1 MPSMSLSFF
10 SWGRAMAV
18 VAGVL
23 CGGAIAAERPA
34 TLKLAREGLQL
45 QDAQGRVLQQVA
57 LRGKQLQTRRL
68 GLGPDADTLAVLID
82 ANSGRPRV
90 FSVAAGGNALRAWA
104 ELPQTTLAVEALCLH
119 VDAQGL
125 PQLFLLAEDG
135 RAEQWLLRPKG
146 SLQLRSLALPPEAAA
161 CAADD
166 ERGWLLVAEP
176 ALGVWAYDIAL
187 ESSGGRQ
194 PLALRAPW
202 GTLAFEPHRLALQG
216 DRLQVRAEE
225 GEPGEAELALPARP
239 APALLPVVL
248 PRMQTEPVARLGD
261 AADDPAIWAHPT
273 RPAHSRVLATNKKQ
287 GLLVYDLAGRQRQL
301 LESGRLNNVDVRQRI
316 RAGTGWRDLAVAT
329 QRDEAAVVLFDI
341 GRDGRVSELARLPT
355 GLDDVYGIC
364 AARSRDAALEVFAN
378 DKDGRFVH
386 LRLRAE
392 AGAGGRLAW
401 RAETLRQFRLASQPE
416 GCVVDEAHERLF
428 VGEEDRGIWA
438 LSSRGDAPAVP
449 ELVLGVGALLQAD
462 VEGLALYHGAQRSWL
477 VASSQGNDSYVV
489 LDALPPYT
497 PRGAFRIGLS
507 PQPAI
512 DGASETDGLDV
523 TSSPLGPAFPLGL
536 LVVQDGHK
544 RLPEGP
550 QNFKYVSWEDVA
562 RALRLEDVPTR

>member
-1 MPSMSLSFF
+1 MRLSLFA
-10 SWGRAMAV
+10 WRRAAV
-18 VAGVL
+18 VVMAGVL
-23 CGGAIAAERPA
+23 CGAAAAADGPLSLR
-34 TLKLAREGLQL
+34 LVREGLQV
-45 QDAQGRVLQQVA
+45 QDDQGRVLQQVP

-68 GLGPDADTLAVLID
+68 GQGADAETLAVLLD
-82 ANSGRPRV
+82 ADNGQPRV
-90 FSVAAGGNALRAWA
+90 YGLPAGSRSLRAWA
-104 ELPQTTLAVEALCLH
+104 TPPQATLAVEAQCLH

-135 RAEQWLLRPKG
+135 RAEQWLLRQQGAMK
-146 SLQLRSLALPPEAAA
+146 LRSLALPPQAAA
-161 CAADD
+161 CTVDD
-166 ERGWLLVAEP
+166 ESGWLLVAEP

-187 ESSGGRQ
+187 ESAGGRQ

-202 GTLAFEPHRLALQG
+202 GPLAFEPHRLALQG
-216 DRLQVRAEE
+216 GRLQVRAEE
-225 GEPGEAELALPARP
+225 GEPGEADVALPARAAP
-239 APALLPVVL
+239 APLPVVL
-248 PRMQTEPVARLGD
+248 PRVQTEPVARLGD
-261 AADDPAIWAHPT
+261 AADDPAIWVHPT
-273 RPAHSRVLATNKKQ
+273 RPARSRVLATNKKQ

-341 GRDGRVSELARLPT
+341 GHDGRVSELARLPT

-364 AARSRDAALEVFAN
+364 AARSREAALEVFAN

-386 LRLRAE
+386 LRVLAE

-449 ELVLGVGALLQAD
+449 ELVLSVGALLQAD
-462 VEGLALYHGAQRSWL
+462 VEGLALYHGVHRSWL

-489 LDALPPYT
+489 LDAQPPYT

-507 PQPAI
+507 PQAAI
-512 DGASETDGLDV
+512 DAASETDGLDV
-523 TSSPLGPAFPLGL
+523 TSAALGPAFPHGL

-550 QNFKYVSWEDVA
+550 QNFKYASWSDVV
-562 RALRLEDVPTR
+562 RALQLEDVPAR